1 MWRGLSSSDERA
13 HSRPTLRRR
22 QCNHREASS
31 IDASSI
37 PDDSATIHSKGTRI
51 LRTEDTE
58 HSGRRTPTVEH
69 ACARAQAEII
79 CLAYSRSALTDSLPT
94 A

>member
-1 MWRGLSSSDERA
+1 MLPPYRMTQQPFTA
-13 HSRPTLRRR
+13 KAP
-22 QCNHREASS
+22 
-31 IDASSI
+31 
-37 PDDSATIHSKGTRI
+37 RI

-79 CLAYSRSALTDSLPT
+79 CLASSRSAFYRFPASGLTRDRHRVAGCRASLSTVVADSFE
-94 A
+94 